1 VALWAFEGFRI
12 SNSHYT
18 FGDRINPIDHL
29 QGAECDEKGEDYRC
43 LNAAVQLPTGG
54 RALSQKFLNAI
65 CLVKLLGEQEPRQ
78 KEKKKTHTASPY
90 HHPESQIIPQVFPSQ
105 ISRFSGRPLDRQQ
118 LSESSQKLGCSSS
131 LLFGSSTKS
140 DELDGS
146 WTQQER
152 DPRGRHL
159 RIVVAERQASG
170 HKQSDNAQCRSSST
184 GIVMNFKVF
193 DDHGELTNA
202 RGTTGSTKVMGR
214 ASQRGKE
221 SKGRM
226 AVRKKISPV
235 TLLQDRDP
243 GMVMIIRGLG
253 RGVV

>member
-1 VALWAFEGFRI
+1 
-12 SNSHYT
+12 
-18 FGDRINPIDHL
+18 
-29 QGAECDEKGEDYRC
+29 
-43 LNAAVQLPTGG
+43 
-54 RALSQKFLNAI
+54 
-65 CLVKLLGEQEPRQ
+65 
-78 KEKKKTHTASPY
+78 
-90 HHPESQIIPQVFPSQ
+90 
-105 ISRFSGRPLDRQQ
+105 
-118 LSESSQKLGCSSS
+118 

-159 RIVVAERQASG
+159 RIVVAERQAGG
-170 HKQSDNAQCRSSST
+170 HRQRDNAQGRSSST
-184 GIVMNFKVF
+184 GIVMNFKDF

-235 TLLQDRDP
+235 ALLQDRDP